1 MQINYLSLVV
11 LSLMSFNIAK
21 SLPQFSLISGNR
33 CNSCHINQQGGGGR
47 NDLGWYSYR
56 DVSAIEP
63 AEGIMSDFWAI
74 QDSIRSMIGAKSNV
88 GFDIRFQYIRSRNPS
103 ADASFFPMQFSVY
116 GQHSFTSW
124 LGVDAAYNIG
134 PIRYK
139 GQSSWSGSLR
149 FQPGLEL
156 PLLRIGMLQPT
167 IGIRNDDHTTLNR
180 QIPADWLTD
189 EVLTPY
195 SQMTLIAPNFAAP
208 GIEIGYEGLHW
219 FSVHA
224 GVFSNSSLNENAVT
238 NDSDANLA
246 YSTRIMFW
254 PRFFENTVNTYIG
267 ASLLKNGDVSI
278 IQYMLGIGLTDQLSF
293 SVEATQ
299 SDIYHI
305 RSISTDN
312 LQNLPGS
319 STTYTTE
326 LMYQVESWLFPY
338 VRAEYGELRNDQNKD
353 HTIIKQFVIGAQIFL
368 LPNIEFRPEYRMFD
382 TYRPGIIGRWGA
394 QFHLYY

>member
-1 MQINYLSLVV
+1 VFY
-11 LSLMSFNIAK
+11 
-21 SLPQFSLISGNR
+21 
-33 CNSCHINQQGGGGR
+33 
-47 NDLGWYSYR
+47 
-56 DVSAIEP
+56 
-63 AEGIMSDFWAI
+63 
-74 QDSIRSMIGAKSNV
+74 
-88 GFDIRFQYIRSRNPS
+88 
-103 ADASFFPMQFSVY
+103 
-116 GQHSFTSW
+116 
-124 LGVDAAYNIG
+124 
-134 PIRYK
+134 
-139 GQSSWSGSLR
+139 
-149 FQPGLEL
+149 
-156 PLLRIGMLQPT
+156 
-167 IGIRNDDHTTLNR
+167 
-180 QIPADWLTD
+180 
-189 EVLTPY
+189 
-195 SQMTLIAPNFAAP
+195 
-208 GIEIGYEGLHW
+208 
-219 FSVHA
+219 A

-299 SDIYHI
+299 SDIHHI

-338 VRAEYGELRNDQNKD
+338 VRAEYGELRNDQNKV

>member
-1 MQINYLSLVV
+1 
-11 LSLMSFNIAK
+11 
-21 SLPQFSLISGNR
+21 
-33 CNSCHINQQGGGGR
+33 
-47 NDLGWYSYR
+47 
-56 DVSAIEP
+56 
-63 AEGIMSDFWAI
+63 
-74 QDSIRSMIGAKSNV
+74 
-88 GFDIRFQYIRSRNPS
+88 
-103 ADASFFPMQFSVY
+103 MQFSVY
-116 GQHSFTSW
+116 GQHSFTPW

-224 GVFSNSSLNENAVT
+224 GVFSNSSLNDNAVT

-246 YSTRIMFW
+246 FS
-254 PRFFENTVNTYIG
+254 
-267 ASLLKNGDVSI
+267 S
-278 IQYMLGIGLTDQLSF
+278 GLTM
-293 SVEATQ
+293 
-299 SDIYHI
+299 I
-305 RSISTDN
+305 RSPEIP
-312 LQNLPGS
+312 LP
-319 STTYTTE
+319 
-326 LMYQVESWLFPY
+326 
-338 VRAEYGELRNDQNKD
+338 R
-353 HTIIKQFVIGAQIFL
+353 
-368 LPNIEFRPEYRMFD
+368 
-382 TYRPGIIGRWGA
+382 
-394 QFHLYY
+394 